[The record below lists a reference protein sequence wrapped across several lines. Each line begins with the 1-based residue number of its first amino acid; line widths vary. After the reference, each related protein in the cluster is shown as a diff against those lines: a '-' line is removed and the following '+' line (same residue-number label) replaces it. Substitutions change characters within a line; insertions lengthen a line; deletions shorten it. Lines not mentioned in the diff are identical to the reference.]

1 MTPAA
6 DLSQRSERFVVHEHR
21 ATHLHYDFRL
31 EAGGVLK
38 SWAVPKGP
46 SMNPADKHLAVM
58 VADHPVEYLDFE
70 GIIPDGHYGAGPVVV
85 WDSGTYTVAE
95 GEAAEDQLS
104 TGSLAFVLNGHK
116 LKGSFVLTRLSHGR
130 SGKEWLLIKRRDA
143 YADASWHLK
152 SELTGRRLKRLSVR
166 IPPCEIG

>member
-1 MTPAA
+1 
-6 DLSQRSERFVVHEHR
+6 
-21 ATHLHYDFRL
+21 
-31 EAGGVLK
+31 
-38 SWAVPKGP
+38 
-46 SMNPADKHLAVM
+46 M

-104 TGSLAFVLNGHK
+104 TGTLAFVLNGHK

-143 YADASWHLK
+143 YADESWHLK